1 MEILN
6 DLKFDE
12 NGLLPAVLVDEER
25 GDVLM
30 LAYMNK
36 EAFLKTVKEGK
47 ATFYSRSRKKLWTKG
62 EESGNFMEVSEILL
76 DCDGDA
82 LVVKVKPKGPA
93 CHKGYRSCFFRK
105 LEGQNWKIILQKEF
119 DPSKVYKK

>member
-12 NGLLPAVLVDEER
+12 KGLLPAVLVDEER

-36 EAFLKTVKEGK
+36 EAFLKTIEKGK
-47 ATFYSRSRKKLWTKG
+47 ATFYSRSRRKLWTKG
-62 EESGNFMEVSEILL
+62 EESGNFMEVKEILL

-93 CHKGYRSCFFRK
+93 CHKGYRSCFFRR
-105 LEGQNWKIILQKEF
+105 LEKDGWNTILKREF
-119 DPSKVYKK
+119 DPSQVYRK